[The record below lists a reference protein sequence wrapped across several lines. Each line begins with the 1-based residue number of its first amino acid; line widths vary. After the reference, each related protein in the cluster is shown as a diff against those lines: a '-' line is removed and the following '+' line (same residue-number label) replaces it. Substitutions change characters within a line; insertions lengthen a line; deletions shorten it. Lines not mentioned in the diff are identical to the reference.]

1 MYVPMIGYKQQIAL
15 VTCNEQKK
23 AMNVVEGVR
32 GDAYQWK
39 EQKKKKTILPAGASK
54 LNSKGQGKHK
64 IGIYSHLGHFIGL
77 EVVKKETRH
86 RRRIY

>member
-1 MYVPMIGYKQQIAL
+1 MIGYKQQIAL

-39 EQKKKKTILPAGASK
+39 EQKKKKKPFSQLVLVS
-54 LNSKGQGKHK
+54 
-64 IGIYSHLGHFIGL
+64 
-77 EVVKKETRH
+77 
-86 RRRIY
+86 